1 MLLQECQMLQD
12 QVSALQEELSAH
24 QRQQEEERD
33 KNLDSIEFKKLQLQD
48 LERQERW
55 VSRSVYIFVCRPGC
69 LCMCLLVFCGYRSQ
83 DLERQEQWVSCS
95 VYIFVYRDVCV
106 CVCWC
111 FVATGH
117 TIWRDRNG
125 GCHTM

>member
-1 MLLQECQMLQD
+1 MLQD

-55 VSRSVYIFVCRPGC
+55 VSRSVYIFVCVPGC
-69 LCMCLLVFCGYRSQ
+69 LCMCLLVFCGYRSH
-83 DLERQEQWVSCS
+83 DLERQERWVSYYVIMCMS
-95 VYIFVYRDVCV
+95 SLIHLDVCA

-117 TIWRDRNG
+117 TIWRDRNDQ
-125 GCHTM
+125 CHAM